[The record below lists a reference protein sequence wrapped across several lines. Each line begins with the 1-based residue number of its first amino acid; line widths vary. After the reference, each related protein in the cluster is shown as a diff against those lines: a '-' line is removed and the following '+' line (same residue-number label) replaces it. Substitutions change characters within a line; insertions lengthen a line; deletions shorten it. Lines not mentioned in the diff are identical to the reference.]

1 MFSMAKS
8 LSGKIIVVVFLCL
21 MGIVMVLPFYW
32 MIITSLKTSLEAV
45 HLPPSWFPHHLRF
58 QNYAEAWK
66 QVPFPR
72 YFLNTLIIAVATL
85 VGVLVTSCLAA
96 YSFASMKYRGRNF
109 LFLSFL
115 AMMMIPVPVYIVPG
129 YLILMK
135 LHWVDTY
142 FALTVPWLA
151 NVFSIFLLRQ
161 HFKTIPK
168 DLYDA
173 AIMDGCSKFGFLVKV
188 VIPLSKAV
196 LVTVSLFSI
205 IGSWNAF
212 IWPLVVTSKDI
223 LRPIQVGLAYFVQE
237 QNTNYSLLTA
247 ATTFTIAPI
256 VLLFFFLERR
266 IIASFARSGLK
277 G

>member
-1 MFSMAKS
+1 MIRKRLGRFAIVLL
-8 LSGKIIVVVFLCL
+8 LSV
-21 MGIVMVLPFYW
+21 MGVAMILPFYW
-32 MIITSLKTSLEAV
+32 MIITSIKTPLEAV
-45 HLPPSWFPHHLRF
+45 QFPPTWVPRLLRF
-58 QNYAEAWK
+58 QNYVDAWR

-72 YFLNTLIIAVATL
+72 YFLNTIIITVVTL
-85 VGVLVTSCLAA
+85 AGVLVTSSLAA
-96 YSFASMKYRGRNF
+96 YSFGCMRYRGRNF
-109 LFLSFL
+109 IFLAFL

-142 FALTVPWLA
+142 LALTVPWLA

-161 HFKTIPK
+161 HFMTIPK

-173 AIMDGCSKFGFLVKV
+173 AIMDGCSRFGFLIRIVL
-188 VIPLSKAV
+188 PLSKAA

-212 IWPLVVTSKDI
+212 IWPLVVTSSDS

-237 QNTNYSLLTA
+237 QSTNYTLLTA
-247 ATTFTIAPI
+247 ATTFSIIPI
-256 VLLFFFLERR
+256 VLLFMVLEKR

>member
-1 MFSMAKS
+1 MVKKTV
-8 LSGKIIVVVFLCL
+8 GKIIIIFLL
-21 MGIVMVLPFYW
+21 SLIGITMVLPFYW
-32 MIITSLKTSLEAV
+32 MIITSLKTPLEAIQF
-45 HLPPSWFPHHLRF
+45 PPTWFPNHLRF
-58 QNYAEAWK
+58 RNYIDAWK

-72 YFLNTLIIAVATL
+72 YFLNSVIITVATL
-85 VGVLVTSCLAA
+85 VGVLITSSLAA
-96 YSFASMKYRGRNF
+96 YSFARMKYPGRNF
-109 LFLSFL
+109 IFLSFL
-115 AMMMIPVPVYIVPG
+115 AMMMIPIPVYIVPG

-142 FALTVPWLA
+142 LALTVPWLA

-168 DLYDA
+168 DLFDA
-173 AIMDGCSKFGFLVKV
+173 AVMDGCSRFGFLIRIVL
-188 VIPLSKAV
+188 PLSKAA
-196 LVTVSLFSI
+196 LVTVALFSI

-212 IWPLVVTSKDI
+212 IWPLVVTSKDA

-237 QNTNYSLLTA
+237 QSTNYTLLTA

-256 VLLFFFLERR
+256 VLLFFILEKR

>member
-1 MFSMAKS
+1 M
-8 LSGKIIVVVFLCL
+8 GKGYIRKGFIVFLL
-21 MGIVMVLPFYW
+21 TIIGVSMVLPFYW
-32 MIITSLKTSLEAV
+32 MIVTSLKTPLEAIQF
-45 HLPPSWFPHHLRF
+45 PPTWFPKEF
-58 QNYAEAWK
+58 KFKNYLDAWR

-72 YFLNTLIIAVATL
+72 YFLNSIIITL
-85 VGVLVTSCLAA
+85 VTLFGVLITSSLAA
-96 YSFASMKYRGRNF
+96 YSFGRMEYRGRNF
-109 LFLSFL
+109 IFLSFL

-135 LHWVDTY
+135 FHWVDTY

-161 HFKTIPK
+161 HFKTIPH

-173 AIMDGCSKFGFLVKV
+173 AVMDGCSRFGFLIRIVL
-188 VIPLSKAV
+188 PLSKAA

-212 IWPLVVTSKDI
+212 IWPLVVTSKDA

-237 QNTNYSLLTA
+237 QSTNYTLLTA
-247 ATTFTIAPI
+247 ATTFSIAPI
-256 VLLFFFLERR
+256 VLLFFVLEKR

-277 G
+277 E

>member
-1 MFSMAKS
+1 MTKKA
-8 LSGKIIVVVFLCL
+8 LGRIVIIVLL
-21 MGIVMVLPFYW
+21 SAMGITMILPFYW
-32 MIITSLKTSLEAV
+32 MIITSLKTPMEAIQF
-45 HLPPSWFPHHLRF
+45 PPTWFPRVLRF
-58 QNYAEAWK
+58 RNYVDAWK

-72 YFLNTLIIAVATL
+72 YFLNTIIITVATL
-85 VGVLVTSCLAA
+85 IGVLVTSSLAA
-96 YSFASMKYRGRNF
+96 YSFACMRYRGRNLIF
-109 LFLSFL
+109 LCFL

-142 FALTVPWLA
+142 LALTVPWLA

-173 AIMDGCSKFGFLVKV
+173 AIMDGCSRFGFLVRIV
-188 VIPLSKAV
+188 LPLSKAV
-196 LVTVSLFSI
+196 LITVSLFSI

-212 IWPLVVTSKDI
+212 IWPLVVTSSDA

-237 QNTNYSLLTA
+237 QSTNYTLLTA
-247 ATTFTIAPI
+247 ATTFSIIPI
-256 VLLFFFLERR
+256 VLLFVILEKR
-266 IIASFARSGLK
+266 IIASFARSGIK

>member
-1 MFSMAKS
+1 MTKKA
-8 LSGKIIVVVFLCL
+8 LGRIVIIVLL
-21 MGIVMVLPFYW
+21 SAMGITMVLPFYW
-32 MIITSLKTSLEAV
+32 MIITSLKTPMEAIQFPPTW
-45 HLPPSWFPHHLRF
+45 LPRILRF
-58 QNYAEAWK
+58 RNYVDAWK

-72 YFLNTLIIAVATL
+72 YFLNTIIITVATL
-85 VGVLVTSCLAA
+85 IGVLVTSSLAA
-96 YSFASMKYRGRNF
+96 YSFACMRYRGRNLIF
-109 LFLSFL
+109 LCFL

-142 FALTVPWLA
+142 LALTVPWLA
-151 NVFSIFLLRQ
+151 NVFAIFLLRQ

-173 AIMDGCSKFGFLVKV
+173 AIMDGCSRFGFLVRIV
-188 VIPLSKAV
+188 LPLSKAV
-196 LVTVSLFSI
+196 LITVSLFSI

-212 IWPLVVTSKDI
+212 IWPLVVTSSDA

-237 QNTNYSLLTA
+237 QSTNYTLLTA
-247 ATTFTIAPI
+247 ATTFSIIPI
-256 VLLFFFLERR
+256 VLLFIILEKR
-266 IIASFARSGLK
+266 ITASFARSGIK

>member
-1 MFSMAKS
+1 MDKNRVR
-8 LSGKIIVVVFLCL
+8 KIVVIIILSILGV
-21 MGIVMVLPFYW
+21 GMVLPFYW
-32 MIITSLKTSLEAV
+32 MIITSLKIGLEAV
-45 HLPPSWFPHHLRF
+45 QFPPTWFPHQIRF
-58 QNYAEAWK
+58 RNYIEAWK

-72 YFLNTLIIAVATL
+72 YFLNTIIITVATL
-85 VGVLVTSCLAA
+85 AGVLITSSLAA
-96 YSFASMKYRGRNF
+96 YSFAWMKYRGRNF
-109 LFLSFL
+109 IFLSFL
-115 AMMMIPVPVYIVPG
+115 AMMMIPIPVYIVPG

-142 FALTVPWLA
+142 LALTIPWLA

-161 HFKTIPK
+161 HFKTIPR

-173 AIMDGCSKFGFLVKV
+173 AVMDGCGRFGFLVRIV
-188 VIPLSKAV
+188 LPLSKAA
-196 LVTVSLFSI
+196 LITVSLFTI

-212 IWPLVVTSKDI
+212 IWPLVVTSTDT

-237 QNTNYSLLTA
+237 QSTNYTLLTA
-247 ATTFTIAPI
+247 ATTFSIAPI

>member
-1 MFSMAKS
+1 MTKKVFGRVVIVIL
-8 LSGKIIVVVFLCL
+8 LSV
-21 MGIVMVLPFYW
+21 MGITMILPFYW
-32 MIITSLKTSLEAV
+32 MIITSLKTPMEAV
-45 HLPPSWFPHHLRF
+45 QFPPTWLPHILRF
-58 QNYAEAWK
+58 RNYIDAWK

-72 YFLNTLIIAVATL
+72 YFLNTIIITVATL
-85 VGVLVTSCLAA
+85 IGVLVTSSLAA
-96 YSFASMKYRGRNF
+96 YSFACMRYRGRNF
-109 LFLSFL
+109 IFLCLL
-115 AMMMIPVPVYIVPG
+115 AMMMIPIPVYIVPG

-161 HFKTIPK
+161 HFKTIPS

-173 AIMDGCSKFGFLVKV
+173 AIMDGCGRFGFLIRIVL
-188 VIPLSKAV
+188 PLSKAA
-196 LVTVSLFSI
+196 LITVSLFSI

-212 IWPLVVTSKDI
+212 IWPLVVTSSDA

-237 QNTNYSLLTA
+237 QSTNYTLLTA
-247 ATTFTIAPI
+247 ATTFSIIPI
-256 VLLFFFLERR
+256 LLLFILLERR

>member
-1 MFSMAKS
+1 MTKNRLGRFLIVLL
-8 LSGKIIVVVFLCL
+8 LSV
-21 MGIVMVLPFYW
+21 MGITMVLPFYW
-32 MIITSLKTSLEAV
+32 MLITSLKTPMEAV
-45 HLPPSWFPHHLRF
+45 QFPPTWLPHALRF
-58 QNYAEAWK
+58 RNYIDAWN
-66 QVPFPR
+66 QVPFLR
-72 YFLNTLIIAVATL
+72 YFLNTIIITVATL
-85 VGVLVTSCLAA
+85 VGVLITSSLAA
-96 YSFASMKYRGRNF
+96 YAFACMRFKGRNVI
-109 LFLSFL
+109 FLSFL
-115 AMMMIPVPVYIVPG
+115 AMMMIPIPVYIVPG

-173 AIMDGCSKFGFLVKV
+173 AIMDGCSRFGFLIRIVL
-188 VIPLSKAV
+188 PLSKAA
-196 LVTVSLFSI
+196 LITVSLFSI

-212 IWPLVVTSKDI
+212 IWPLVVTSSDT

-237 QNTNYSLLTA
+237 QSTNYTLLTA
-247 ATTFTIAPI
+247 ATTFSIIPI
-256 VLLFFFLERR
+256 VILFIILERR

>member
-1 MFSMAKS
+1 MAKKRFS
-8 LSGKIIVVVFLCL
+8 KIVIVLILSL
-21 MGIVMVLPFYW
+21 MGILMVLPFYW
-32 MIITSLKTSLEAV
+32 MLITSVKTPLEAV
-45 HLPPSWFPHHLRF
+45 HFPPTWFPQHFRF
-58 QNYAEAWK
+58 HNYIEAWN

-72 YFLNTLIIAVATL
+72 YFLNTIIITIATL
-85 VGVLVTSCLAA
+85 IGVLITSTLAA
-96 YSFASMKYRGRNF
+96 YSFATIRYRGRNF

-115 AMMMIPVPVYIVPG
+115 AMMMIPIPVYIVPG
-129 YLILMK
+129 YLILTK

-142 FALTVPWLA
+142 LALTVPWLA

-161 HFKTIPK
+161 HFMTIPK

-173 AIMDGCSKFGFLVKV
+173 AIMDGCSRFGFLIKIVL
-188 VIPLSKAV
+188 PLSKAA

-212 IWPLVVTSKDI
+212 IWPLVVTSKDV

-237 QNTNYSLLTA
+237 QSTNYTLLTA
-247 ATTFTIAPI
+247 ATTFTIVPI
-256 VLLFFFLERR
+256 VLLFFFLEKK

>member
-1 MFSMAKS
+1 MTRKRMGRLAIVLL
-8 LSGKIIVVVFLCL
+8 LSV
-21 MGIVMVLPFYW
+21 MGVTMVLPFYW
-32 MIITSLKTSLEAV
+32 MIITSFKAPMEAV
-45 HLPPSWFPHHLRF
+45 QFPPTWFPRAFRF
-58 QNYAEAWK
+58 RNYIDAWN
-66 QVPFPR
+66 QVPFLR
-72 YFLNTLIIAVATL
+72 YFLNTIIITAATL
-85 VGVLVTSCLAA
+85 IGVLITSSLAA
-96 YSFASMKYRGRNF
+96 YAFACMKFKGRNF
-109 LFLSFL
+109 IFLSFL
-115 AMMMIPVPVYIVPG
+115 AMMMIPIPVYIVPG

-173 AIMDGCSKFGFLVKV
+173 ATMDGCSRFGFLIRV
-188 VIPLSKAV
+188 VLPLSKAV
-196 LVTVSLFSI
+196 LITVSLFSI

-212 IWPLVVTSKDI
+212 IWPLVVTSSDA

-237 QNTNYSLLTA
+237 QSTNYTLLTA
-247 ATTFTIAPI
+247 ATTFSIIPI
-256 VLLFFFLERR
+256 VLLFIVLERR

>member
-1 MFSMAKS
+1 MTKKA
-8 LSGKIIVVVFLCL
+8 LGRIVIIVLL
-21 MGIVMVLPFYW
+21 SAMGITMVLPFYW
-32 MIITSLKTSLEAV
+32 MIITSLKTPMEAIQFPPTW
-45 HLPPSWFPHHLRF
+45 LPRILRF
-58 QNYAEAWK
+58 RNYVDAWK

-72 YFLNTLIIAVATL
+72 YFLNTIIITVATL
-85 VGVLVTSCLAA
+85 IGVLVTSSLAA
-96 YSFASMKYRGRNF
+96 YSFACMRYRGRNLIF
-109 LFLSFL
+109 LCFL

-142 FALTVPWLA
+142 LALTVPWLA
-151 NVFSIFLLRQ
+151 NVFAIFLLRQ

-173 AIMDGCSKFGFLVKV
+173 AIMDGCSRFGFLVRIV
-188 VIPLSKAV
+188 LPLSKAV
-196 LVTVSLFSI
+196 LITVSLFSI

-212 IWPLVVTSKDI
+212 IWPLVVTSSDA

-237 QNTNYSLLTA
+237 QSTNYTLLTA
-247 ATTFTIAPI
+247 ATTFSIIPI
-256 VLLFFFLERR
+256 VLLFIILEKR
-266 IIASFARSGLK
+266 IIASFARSGIK